1 MVKLR
6 RDIVKCFTSEEP
18 NNWGLLPLTYS
29 SRYNLN
35 SPVKGENV
43 NDTSRPAPDQGTP
56 GREAHK
62 PKRPQLKRSN
72 TIELKSPGLGAHD
85 GFIHTTLAR
94 LPIDCLSMSDV
105 ELEPIH
111 RLCREATATYCGHR
125 VSSMLV
131 EPYTLSRVLGCIH

>member
-18 NNWGLLPLTYS
+18 NNWGQMPLTYS

-35 SPVKGENV
+35 SPVKGADE
-43 NDTSRPAPDQGTP
+43 T
-56 GREAHK
+56 
-62 PKRPQLKRSN
+62 KRPKLKRSN

-125 VSSMLV
+125 VS
-131 EPYTLSRVLGCIH
+131 